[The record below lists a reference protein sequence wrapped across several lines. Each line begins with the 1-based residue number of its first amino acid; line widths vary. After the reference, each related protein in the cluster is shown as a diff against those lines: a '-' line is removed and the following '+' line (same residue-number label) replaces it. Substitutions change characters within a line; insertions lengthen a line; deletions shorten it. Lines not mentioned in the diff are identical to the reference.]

1 MYVYSWGLL
10 IPTGFVQFCQHYAGS
25 WYAIHP
31 ICTEGGEQSADL
43 DIWQQARK
51 QLKSADA
58 KMLYIFFSSI
68 VLLLPGGHELAVTLC
83 YVQGGWATL
92 GVLGLLW
99 GCTNYTGKVR
109 TPCSSMTTTITND
122 LH

>member
-1 MYVYSWGLL
+1 
-10 IPTGFVQFCQHYAGS
+10 
-25 WYAIHP
+25 
-31 ICTEGGEQSADL
+31 
-43 DIWQQARK
+43 
-51 QLKSADA
+51 
-58 KMLYIFFSSI
+58 MLYFFLTFPSI
-68 VLLLPGGHELAVTLC
+68 VLLLPGFRLAVTLC

-109 TPCSSMTTTITND
+109 TLFSSMIITISND